1 MKIGKYI
8 SDLLFENDFV
18 ILPDVGE
25 FSTKYIPAKFIPE
38 LKKVESPSKVITFNE
53 RNKTGG
59 GLLIEYI
66 AKKENISSIQS
77 REFVNRFVSEMKNSL
92 HTGKK
97 VELEKVGSFSRDEHG
112 LLVFEAD
119 TSINYLSDSIGMTPV
134 KEPAKKSEEEAKSE
148 LDKVIEEV
156 SIDAE
161 KPDDKKEDTDK
172 EEDETDT
179 VLPDEEEKEVKQTGD
194 QGEKEDDKD
203 DVIAPVNPEKEVTQM
218 QDKPE
223 EQKEEKPEET
233 DKKLSGPEEAEDE
246 KTSAAAA
253 EKQPE
258 KEEKTAEKQ
267 EEEPKKHHG
276 IKSHQPIIKTVSS
289 SDPQTTQTGAAKPKP
304 MNFPKPGSRERTG
317 FSSGKTDNTR
327 KHADQKPKE
336 AGLPPA
342 LKWVAFTV
350 VPLLIIIIVLALNYD
365 YIFGDRSV
373 VFNGDRDVPAMQ
385 QTDDIENERMT
396 DETPATGSQ
405 TETEQSEV
413 LQDVPATPQQGRMIY
428 YVIVGSFE
436 EEHSALILAEEL
448 RNEGALNARVFPVNP
463 QGFYRVA
470 YGFYY
475 DLDEAE
481 RVLQDAKQI
490 SENAWILHRQN

>member
-66 AKKENISSIQS
+66 AKKEDISSIQS
-77 REFVNRFVSEMKNSL
+77 REFVEKFVSEMKNSL
-92 HTGKK
+92 QAGKK

-112 LLVFEAD
+112 LLVFEPD

-156 SIDAE
+156 STGDE
-161 KPDDKKEDTDK
+161 KPDDKKKGTDK
-172 EEDETDT
+172 E
-179 VLPDEEEKEVKQTGD
+179 PDAVPD
-194 QGEKEDDKD
+194 DEKEDLKQKEDQVEKED
-203 DVIAPVNPEKEVTQM
+203 RKADIAPVKSDSEFMQM
-218 QDKPE
+218 QDKTE
-223 EQKEEKPEET
+223 EGKEEEPKETYTKVTGETKIEE
-233 DKKLSGPEEAEDE
+233 KKTEEE
-246 KTSAAAA
+246 KTSADE

-258 KEEKTAEKQ
+258 KEEKT
-267 EEEPKKHHG
+267 EEQKKEPKKDFG
-276 IKSHQPIIKTVSS
+276 IKSHQPVIKTVSS
-289 SDPQTTQTGAAKPKP
+289 ADPQTKRPGAVKPQP
-304 MNFPKPGSRERTG
+304 MNFPKAGSREASG
-317 FSSGKTDNTR
+317 FSSGKTDNNR
-327 KHADQKPKE
+327 KKFEQKPKE
-336 AGLPPA
+336 GGLPPA

-350 VPLLIIIIVLALNYD
+350 VPLLIIIVVLALNYD
-365 YIFGDRSV
+365 YIFGDKSV
-373 VFNGDRDVPAMQ
+373 VFNGDDDAVTMQ
-385 QTDDIENERMT
+385 QSEDFEDEQMT
-396 DETPATGSQ
+396 DETSPAVDQ
-405 TETEQSEV
+405 RETDQSEV
-413 LQDVPATPQQGRMIY
+413 LQDAPATPQQGRMVY

-436 EEHSALILAEEL
+436 EEHSAIILEEEL
-448 RNEGALNARVFPVNP
+448 RSAGAANARVFPVNP